1 MFFFAKKNQ
10 KTFAGAV
17 ADSQN
22 NHPTGTKRFL
32 VLFSKKKLP
41 PSVLPAALL
50 LVCSVVWLGVRAKH
64 GIHFASFSDES
75 GHYLGARAIH
85 AGDRLYRDFI
95 DAHGPLSFI
104 VAQACGIILGWAEP
118 LDGRWSIV
126 LLIGVTAISLAA
138 SPVFRTLPARL
149 WAAALFLG
157 FVAAPWIVQA
167 LNLVSYHVLGGA
179 LVAVV
184 LALLI
189 LPAWNGARIGP
200 MRAAC
205 AGLCLALLCA
215 DSYSLAPSALLLIAS
230 AALFLRAQTPTRE
243 QPSPMLWLGTGFA
256 AGCVVLLTW
265 MLIYADLL
273 GYLVFHFI
281 NMQVNYARYTT
292 YGWAAALRSFIPS
305 AAPDKIVQSG
315 AAVACVLSF
324 PILKATFPRPQSP
337 RTISFVAA
345 LVTLFIAILMLN
357 FRGGFGFQDG
367 AFVVASFALLA
378 LSLAYAAET
387 LGGAKNWC
395 LAWPITA
402 AMFGL
407 LACYEIADR
416 TALSSPGNL
425 TRRQMVGWP
434 HIALAEQD
442 GMPIVRRL
450 HEILR
455 PGERLL
461 ALVYD
466 PEAYLYSGFL
476 PIRKFH
482 EYLPWEADYARSPW
496 FGKDRD
502 LCKEVTV
509 RPPPVILYDGWKVW
523 DKYPAAEFMPCIP
536 ALLAKGYIADPIPT
550 LFIRRDRWQSP
561 H

>member
-1 MFFFAKKNQ
+1 
-10 KTFAGAV
+10 
-17 ADSQN
+17 
-22 NHPTGTKRFL
+22 
-32 VLFSKKKLP
+32 
-41 PSVLPAALL
+41 
-50 LVCSVVWLGVRAKH
+50 
-64 GIHFASFSDES
+64 
-75 GHYLGARAIH
+75 
-85 AGDRLYRDFI
+85 
-95 DAHGPLSFI
+95 
-104 VAQACGIILGWAEP
+104 
-118 LDGRWSIV
+118 
-126 LLIGVTAISLAA
+126 
-138 SPVFRTLPARL
+138 
-149 WAAALFLG
+149 
-157 FVAAPWIVQA
+157 
-167 LNLVSYHVLGGA
+167 
-179 LVAVV
+179 
-184 LALLI
+184 
-189 LPAWNGARIGP
+189 
-200 MRAAC
+200 
-205 AGLCLALLCA
+205 
-215 DSYSLAPSALLLIAS
+215 
-230 AALFLRAQTPTRE
+230 
-243 QPSPMLWLGTGFA
+243 
-256 AGCVVLLTW
+256 
-265 MLIYADLL
+265 
-273 GYLVFHFI
+273 
-281 NMQVNYARYTT
+281 
-292 YGWAAALRSFIPS
+292 
-305 AAPDKIVQSG
+305 
-315 AAVACVLSF
+315 
-324 PILKATFPRPQSP
+324 
-337 RTISFVAA
+337 
-345 LVTLFIAILMLN
+345 
-357 FRGGFGFQDG
+357 
-367 AFVVASFALLA
+367 
-378 LSLAYAAET
+378 
-387 LGGAKNWC
+387 
-395 LAWPITA
+395 
-402 AMFGL
+402 MFGL